1 MCTPKK
7 IATTGLNCLKPH
19 SRAAMFYSE
28 NKAKKVQ
35 LLVGKH
41 KVENDKLTTFIVMK
55 AVTEFNHLKKCLY
68 SSVTTTGNV
77 LSHFPLLLFYL
88 LQCCPSLLYCE
99 NINWV
104 SLLITMHF
112 KNLFITPVLFPISM
126 TYILKCPTGI
136 NHFFLFH
143 VITLT
148 CCQLGCFPHLGFKYL
163 PKGFCSCKPYNH
175 YRNIK
180 NDFGSGMWFT
190 AKHYNVVISSGKL
203 HTSGAISVKNYGKL

>member
-1 MCTPKK
+1 M
-7 IATTGLNCLKPH
+7 
-19 SRAAMFYSE
+19 
-28 NKAKKVQ
+28 
-35 LLVGKH
+35 GKH

-55 AVTEFNHLKKCLY
+55 AVTEFNHLKKRLY

-88 LQCCPSLLYCE
+88 LQCCPSLLYCCE
-99 NINWV
+99 HINWM

-112 KNLFITPVLFPISM
+112 KNGSICVHHTCIVS
-126 TYILKCPTGI
+126 YIYVI
-136 NHFFLFH
+136 YFEMSYWNESFFLFH

-148 CCQLGCFPHLGFKYL
+148 CCQLGCFPHLGFKYP
-163 PKGFCSCKPYNH
+163 PKGFCSCKHYNH

-190 AKHYNVVISSGKL
+190 AKHYNVVISSGETT
-203 HTSGAISVKNYGKL
+203 HQWSNFC